1 MRLLGLLLLAFP
13 AAVAQTQPGL
23 EGHWQG
29 TLDAGPMKL
38 RLALHI
44 QKDPGGGL
52 TGTMDSLDQGAMG
65 LPIDKITVEGSSVR
79 LDLNRIGGSYE
90 GKLDAAGGE
99 LTGEWKQGGASLPL
113 SFKRS
118 EKALE
123 LKRPQEPSKPYPYRE
138 EEVSFENKQAGVR
151 LAGTLTLPRAA
162 GPHAAVLL
170 ISGSGPQDRNE
181 TVAGHRPFLVLADY
195 LTRKGIAVLRTDDR
209 GVGGSTGDPR
219 TATTEDLV
227 GDTLAGV
234 AFLKSR
240 KDIDARRIGLIGHSE
255 GGLIAPLAA
264 TRSADVA
271 FLVLMAGP
279 AVTGEQIMYR
289 QSELI
294 ARVMGASD
302 EAIARSREQQ
312 QRLFAIIRQEKDP
325 ATAEKKLRESLDLT
339 LSEVKPGERASA
351 EAAVKAQLQ
360 TLLTPWF
367 RFFLTYDPAPGLA
380 KLHQPVLAIAGSLD
394 LQVPP
399 DQNLPVIEKMLKA
412 AGNKDFE
419 IVRLPGLNHLFQTAR
434 TGSPMEYARIEE
446 TIAPAALETIANWIL
461 RHTRT
466 PR

>member
-1 MRLLGLLLLAFP
+1 
-13 AAVAQTQPGL
+13 
-23 EGHWQG
+23 
-29 TLDAGPMKL
+29 
-38 RLALHI
+38 
-44 QKDPGGGL
+44 
-52 TGTMDSLDQGAMG
+52 
-65 LPIDKITVEGSSVR
+65 
-79 LDLNRIGGSYE
+79 
-90 GKLDAAGGE
+90 
-99 LTGEWKQGGASLPL
+99 
-113 SFKRS
+113 
-118 EKALE
+118 
-123 LKRPQEPSKPYPYRE
+123 
-138 EEVSFENKQAGVR
+138 
-151 LAGTLTLPRAA
+151 
-162 GPHAAVLL
+162 
-170 ISGSGPQDRNE
+170 
-181 TVAGHRPFLVLADY
+181 
-195 LTRKGIAVLRTDDR
+195 
-209 GVGGSTGDPR
+209 
-219 TATTEDLV
+219 
-227 GDTLAGV
+227 
-234 AFLKSR
+234 
-240 KDIDARRIGLIGHSE
+240 
-255 GGLIAPLAA
+255 
-264 TRSADVA
+264 
-271 FLVLMAGP
+271 
-279 AVTGEQIMYR
+279 MYR
-289 QSELI
+289 QSELL

-419 IVRLPGLNHLFQTAR
+419 IVRLPGLNHLFQTAQ

>member
-1 MRLLGLLLLAFP
+1 
-13 AAVAQTQPGL
+13 
-23 EGHWQG
+23 
-29 TLDAGPMKL
+29 
-38 RLALHI
+38 
-44 QKDPGGGL
+44 
-52 TGTMDSLDQGAMG
+52 
-65 LPIDKITVEGSSVR
+65 
-79 LDLNRIGGSYE
+79 
-90 GKLDAAGGE
+90 
-99 LTGEWKQGGASLPL
+99 
-113 SFKRS
+113 
-118 EKALE
+118 
-123 LKRPQEPSKPYPYRE
+123 
-138 EEVSFENKQAGVR
+138 
-151 LAGTLTLPRAA
+151 
-162 GPHAAVLL
+162 
-170 ISGSGPQDRNE
+170 
-181 TVAGHRPFLVLADY
+181 VLADY

-419 IVRLPGLNHLFQTAR
+419 IVRLPGLNHLFQTAQ